1 MGSGLAEIDIAG
13 SAEDVWKLAGDF
25 GGIGDWMPG
34 IESCRVEGEDRILS
48 TMGMTITERLVSKDD
63 DAKTITYSVIDGAP
77 TESHEA
83 TISVTGT
90 GDTSHVTWAVD
101 TKPDEM
107 TELMAGVYQQALV
120 ALKAKIEG

>member
-48 TMGMTITERLVSKDD
+48 TMGMTITERLINKDD
-63 DAKTITYSVIDGAP
+63 SAKTITYSVIDGASL
-77 TESHEA
+77 ESHEA
-83 TISVTGT
+83 TISVTGS
-90 GDTSHVTWAVD
+90 GDTTHVTWAVD
-101 TKPDEM
+101 AKPDQMAEI
-107 TELMAGVYQQALV
+107 MAGVYQQALE
-120 ALKAKIEG
+120 AIKAKIEG

>member
-1 MGSGLAEIDIAG
+1 MGKGQAAIDIDAP
-13 SAEDVWKLAGDF
+13 ADAVWAVIGDF

-34 IESCRVEGEDRILS
+34 IESCRVEGEERILS

-90 GDTSHVTWAVD
+90 GDSSHVTWAVD

>member
-48 TMGMTITERLVSKDD
+48 TMGMTITERLISKDEG
-63 DAKTITYSVIDGAP
+63 AKTITYSVIDGAP
-77 TESHEA
+77 TEDHQA
-83 TISVTGT
+83 TITVTGT
-90 GDTSHVTWAVD
+90 GDTSHVTWAVEA
-101 TKPDEM
+101 KPDEM
-107 TELMAGVYQQALV
+107 AELMASVYQQALE